1 MSNDPIISIAPL
13 DHPEGFGVLGKQY
26 FIDLAVHNTSPRTL
40 EGKGSNLKRFA
51 QWCRDRAI
59 EKPEDVTREL
69 AEHYQR
75 YVHRYRKDNGKALSV
90 GTQRNHITDVKMFY
104 RWLVKKQ
111 YVLYSPVE
119 HLELP
124 RQPKQLPKGV
134 LNEME
139 MDGLLSQ
146 PNIDT
151 VAGLRDRAMME
162 LLYSSGIRR
171 KELRGLTLHDID
183 RHSGYV
189 RVNNGKG
196 QKDRV
201 VPVGD
206 RALLWLDRYLQD
218 SRPFMV
224 KDIGEQALFISKYGR
239 CLSRTEITRRFGE
252 YRKQAGIE
260 KPGSVHIFRHT
271 AATVMLDHGADIRH
285 IQAMLGHEDLST
297 TQIYTHVAITQLKAV
312 HEQTHPAKLT
322 SKEK

>member
-1 MSNDPIISIAPL
+1 VSNDPIISIAPL

-146 PNIDT
+146 PN
-151 VAGLRDRAMME
+151 
-162 LLYSSGIRR
+162 
-171 KELRGLTLHDID
+171 
-183 RHSGYV
+183 
-189 RVNNGKG
+189 
-196 QKDRV
+196 
-201 VPVGD
+201 
-206 RALLWLDRYLQD
+206 
-218 SRPFMV
+218 
-224 KDIGEQALFISKYGR
+224 
-239 CLSRTEITRRFGE
+239 
-252 YRKQAGIE
+252 
-260 KPGSVHIFRHT
+260 
-271 AATVMLDHGADIRH
+271 
-285 IQAMLGHEDLST
+285 
-297 TQIYTHVAITQLKAV
+297 
-312 HEQTHPAKLT
+312 
-322 SKEK
+322 